1 MVKRA
6 VFIADPGIDSAFAL
20 TLAMLDENL
29 EALGIAATAGNV
41 DAEQAT
47 RNVHAVIEQV
57 DPPRWPRVGYA
68 PPVAYELNG
77 AALHGPGGLG
87 GVSFPVA
94 RLHNPHQ
101 SDKLVIDLVKQ
112 YPGEVTVVVL
122 GPPTVFASALDLYP
136 ELASQVERLV
146 VVGGAW
152 HEPGNATAAAEFHF
166 YCDPLAAR
174 QVLRC
179 GAPITLIPLDAA
191 RKVILSPKDLLE
203 LPNPD
208 SRASRFLSKIVPFA
222 LGATANL
229 YGIEGFHLKDV
240 LGTVAVAVPDALATR
255 PVYVDVEQRG
265 ELTRGM
271 TIFDTRW
278 VCREKP
284 NALVVTGVDVNAV
297 RKYIDAT
304 LSLSGG

>member
-1 MVKRA
+1 
-6 VFIADPGIDSAFAL
+6 
-20 TLAMLDENL
+20 
-29 EALGIAATAGNV
+29 
-41 DAEQAT
+41 
-47 RNVHAVIEQV
+47 
-57 DPPRWPRVGYA
+57 
-68 PPVAYELNG
+68 
-77 AALHGPGGLG
+77 
-87 GVSFPVA
+87 VSFPVA

-271 TIFDTRW
+271 TVFDTRW